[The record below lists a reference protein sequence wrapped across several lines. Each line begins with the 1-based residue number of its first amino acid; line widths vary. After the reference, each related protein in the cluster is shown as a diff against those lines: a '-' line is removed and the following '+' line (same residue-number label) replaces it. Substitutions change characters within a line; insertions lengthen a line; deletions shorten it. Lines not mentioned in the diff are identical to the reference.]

1 MKNDLLG
8 QKLKELRKAKGYTQ
22 DYVASVL
29 GVVRQTYANY
39 ESGIRKPGYD
49 TLFKLSGILGISM
62 DDLSQLTV
70 EVDRDVYYDAP
81 GPSQSTEDVRGF
93 LEYFNNP
100 ANMKRFRNFSN
111 LERELFYYFEKI
123 SEEDR
128 KEVVAITKMKAHK
141 NR

>member
-22 DYVASVL
+22 DYVASAL

-39 ESGIRKPGYD
+39 EAGIRKPGYD

-81 GPSQSTEDVRGF
+81 GPSQSTEDVREF